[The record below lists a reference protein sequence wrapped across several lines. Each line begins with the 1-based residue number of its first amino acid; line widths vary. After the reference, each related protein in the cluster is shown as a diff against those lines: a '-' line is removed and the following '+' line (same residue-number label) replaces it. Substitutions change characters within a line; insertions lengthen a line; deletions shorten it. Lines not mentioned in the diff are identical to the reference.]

1 MIFTKFYSD
10 KKDVA
15 LFDKLV
21 EDLDYDSE
29 FGMFSEVGDIKVRSI
44 ITDAILK
51 GWDWDVTCN
60 ALHDLSGEVGYDEAY
75 DTEVRERVFDRL
87 LSSSVWKENNLKKID
102 IM

>member
-10 KKDVA
+10 E
-15 LFDKLV
+15 LV
-21 EDLDYDSE
+21 KGEHYNSE

-51 GWDWDVTCN
+51 GWNWDVTCN
-60 ALHDLSGEVGYDEAY
+60 ALHDLSDEVGYDEAY